1 MGVTS
6 IRLQKDLETPLE
18 DLAKKLHRSKNWLI
32 NQAVKEFVEKR
43 GLEEQRWIETLQ
55 ALDSVEQ
62 GAVVDSKNVHE
73 WLDTG
78 GVEEEIS
85 PPRS

>member
-32 NQAVKEFVEKR
+32 NQAVKEFVEK
-43 GLEEQRWIETLQ
+43 GSLEEQRWSETLQ

-62 GAVVDSKNVHE
+62 GVVVGSKNVHD
-73 WLDTG
+73 WLDTWG
-78 GVEEEIS
+78 TEEELS
-85 PPRS
+85 PPHS